1 MTVQAPSTTR
11 PAFLRPAVPAWT
23 EAQRSILSFLEYLF
37 VVATLILC
45 LNGFRE
51 VFTSESAD
59 SSVSTLT
66 DSNFSF
72 QLFSGTLYLIAAAFI
87 LADLSRFIHLC
98 LRNWAVLLM
107 LAIIV
112 MSSAWS
118 VYPMVSFRRASALLL
133 TTGFAAYFA
142 MRFSPQTGL
151 KLVAWACGIS
161 AAASLV
167 LVVVDP
173 AAAIHPAS
181 DIHAGDWRGVFGMK
195 NVMGRSM
202 AFGVLTLI
210 ATTFV
215 VRPAARLLA
224 IAGIVLCAA
233 MLIMS
238 AARTGWVVAV
248 FVLFA
253 APFFVLLQPNR
264 FSRAVRIFMVALA
277 AVAGCMLVAMTF
289 QYGLALIGRDET
301 LSGRTHLWDLALA
314 SGKKRFLIGA
324 GYRAYWTESGASDIY
339 TQTSLGGRSLGNGH
353 NGYLDTWLELGM
365 IGFSAF
371 LLLLVTVLV
380 RITRYLTRSADAIG
394 LWMAMA
400 VSYMALYA
408 LTEQVLMQQS
418 EITWVMTVAT
428 LFWLTPLRA
437 ATGRPVRWRPA
448 SAPQEAAAGTHPSA
462 PAGSGGYPAAAR
474 RVPPRI
480 GYAGAK
486 GAVPRRPA

>member
-1 MTVQAPSTTR
+1 MTVQAPSTSR
-11 PAFLRPAVPAWT
+11 PVFVRPAVPAWT
-23 EAQRSILSFLEYLF
+23 EAQRAILGCAEYLF
-37 VVATLILC
+37 AIVTLILC

-51 VFTSESAD
+51 LFTSESAD
-59 SSVSTLT
+59 SSVATLT

-72 QLFSGTLYLIAAAFI
+72 QLVSGTLYLIAAAFI
-87 LADLSRFIHLC
+87 VSDLSRFIHIC
-98 LRNWAVLLM
+98 LRNWALLLM
-107 LAIIV
+107 VGIIV

-118 VYPMVSFRRASALLL
+118 VYPMVTFRRASALLL

-151 KLVAWACGIS
+151 KLVAWACGLS
-161 AAASLV
+161 AVASLI
-167 LVVVDP
+167 LVIVDP
-173 AAAIHPAS
+173 AAAIHPQS

-195 NVMGRSM
+195 NVMARSM

-210 ATTFV
+210 AATFV
-215 VRPAARLLA
+215 VRPAAKLVT
-224 IAGIVLCAA
+224 IAGIVLCAGL
-233 MLIMS
+233 LIMS

-264 FSRAVRIFMVALA
+264 FSRAVRISMVALA
-277 AVAGCMLVAMTF
+277 AAAGCVLVAMTF
-289 QYGLALIGRDET
+289 QYVLALIGRDET

-400 VSYMALYA
+400 VSYMVLYA
-408 LTEQVLMQQS
+408 LTEQVLLQQS

-437 ATGRPVRWRPA
+437 TRSTVRWRPA
-448 SAPQEAAAGTHPSA
+448 PGSPQATAGDDPSA
-462 PAGSGGYPAAAR
+462 MPAGGRQLAAR

-480 GYAGAK
+480 GYGGGQAA
-486 GAVPRRPA
+486 PSRRSA

>member
-1 MTVQAPSTTR
+1 MTVQAPSATR
-11 PAFLRPAVPAWT
+11 PAFLRPAAPSST
-23 EAQRSILSFLEYLF
+23 QAQRSILGFLEYLF
-37 VVATLILC
+37 VVVTLILC

-51 VFTSESAD
+51 VFTSDSAD
-59 SSVSTLT
+59 SSVATLT
-66 DSNFSF
+66 DANFSF
-72 QLFSGTLYLIAAAFI
+72 QLFSGTLYLIAVAFI
-87 LADLSRFIHLC
+87 LADFSRFIHLC
-98 LRNWAVLLM
+98 LRNWALLLM

-142 MRFSPQTGL
+142 MRFTPQTAL
-151 KLVAWACGIS
+151 KLVALACGIS
-161 AAASLV
+161 AVASLV

-173 AAAIHPAS
+173 SAAIHPDG

-202 AFGVLTLI
+202 AFGVLTLL
-210 ATTFV
+210 ATMFV
-215 VRPAARLLA
+215 VRPAAKLLTF
-224 IAGIVLCAA
+224 AGIVLCAGL
-233 MLIMS
+233 LIMS
-238 AARTGWVVAV
+238 AARTGWVVAF

-253 APFFVLLQPNR
+253 APFFVILQPNR
-264 FSRAVRIFMVALA
+264 FSRAVRICMVGLA
-277 AVAGCMLVAMTF
+277 VIAGCVLVAMTF

-324 GYRAYWTESGASDIY
+324 GYRAYWTASGASDIY

-365 IGFSAF
+365 MGFSAF
-371 LLLLVTVLV
+371 LLLLVTVIV
-380 RITRYLTRSADAIG
+380 RITRHLTRSADAIG
-394 LWMAMA
+394 LWLAMA

-408 LTEQVLMQQS
+408 FTEQVLMQQS

-437 ATGRPVRWRPA
+437 ATGRRVQWRPA
-448 SAPQEAAAGTHPSA
+448 SGPQQATAATDPAA
-462 PAGSGGYPAAAR
+462 PAGGRYSAGG

-480 GYAGAK
+480 GYGGGQ